1 LALKMRHAGV
11 YAVGDVTAIRL
22 MNRLLLAKAGVF
34 AEAEANVAGRDPPCL
49 QVRNAVTAR
58 SA

>member
-1 LALKMRHAGV
+1 LALEMRHAGV

-34 AEAEANVAGRDPPCL
+34 AEAEANVAAETLRAF
-49 QVRNAVTAR
+49 R
-58 SA
+58 